1 MCGIVSFSGK
11 STFNK
16 DKINLLMI
24 WNSFERGKDSTGIYS
39 PKNHLIKD
47 TDDAIKFLNSNPFE
61 EDTLLIAHVR
71 AQTIGVKSVKN
82 AHPFIEDNVVLCHNG
97 TLKNH
102 YALLR
107 KYDLAYQDYNVDS
120 HIICAIIAKEKNFKV
135 LSEIDGGAAF
145 VMTNKNNPNTLYVF
159 RNSERPLYRGVLEEG
174 MYISS
179 IKESLE
185 IIGCKSI
192 KEFKENYLYTI
203 IDGLIQGS
211 SSKIVNKPYSSTP
224 AYINAN
230 MKYSGVNLPDVNQF
244 MNMFIKYNTYENYSP
259 GADLTLTY
267 DNEYKVVGF
276 NLQNNT
282 LEVLD
287 DYNCKVD
294 VRIYKF
300 DRIGSYFSKDDTVIC
315 RKDLVLTSNKSKLII
330 PKDTM
335 CYIEEDNNNGTM
347 VVLNLET
354 NLSYTV
360 SKEFFRNLN
369 SIEKQ
374 LRESQTESTDILN
387 NLDFINQTNNV
398 KTIEEDDLDIDDE
411 EDDNNYFDLQIN
423 EGELVSSLENINLSS
438 LNLIDFVKGFIPTD
452 DEIEFKSKTIDL
464 RQCIEETLD
473 IYNITNDKV
482 CQI

>member
-1 MCGIVSFSGK
+1 
-11 STFNK
+11 
-16 DKINLLMI
+16 
-24 WNSFERGKDSTGIYS
+24 
-39 PKNHLIKD
+39 
-47 TDDAIKFLNSNPFE
+47 
-61 EDTLLIAHVR
+61 
-71 AQTIGVKSVKN
+71 
-82 AHPFIEDNVVLCHNG
+82 
-97 TLKNH
+97 
-102 YALLR
+102 
-107 KYDLAYQDYNVDS
+107 
-120 HIICAIIAKEKNFKV
+120 
-135 LSEIDGGAAF
+135 
-145 VMTNKNNPNTLYVF
+145 
-159 RNSERPLYRGVLEEG
+159 
-174 MYISS
+174 
-179 IKESLE
+179 
-185 IIGCKSI
+185 
-192 KEFKENYLYTI
+192 
-203 IDGLIQGS
+203 
-211 SSKIVNKPYSSTP
+211 
-224 AYINAN
+224 
-230 MKYSGVNLPDVNQF
+230 